1 MRKKSMFFY
10 ISLVCL
16 ILLMFV
22 ILLNDKTIGAQ
33 SNNLHKYNEEIDRIL
48 TCRLEIINNALFEDM
63 NLDQLEKRLIEIESE
78 DALDWDVN
86 YLEEIKNNPTDFS
99 YVSDFEIV
107 EIKLLETN
115 NNKYTFKAEI
125 KWTIDNVNTET
136 YEHSIE
142 IINNDGKLLMTKF
155 N

>member
-1 MRKKSMFFY
+1 
-10 ISLVCL
+10 
-16 ILLMFV
+16 MFV

-33 SNNLHKYNEEIDRIL
+33 SNKLHKYNEEIDSIL
-48 TCRLEIINNALFEDM
+48 TSRLEIINNALFEEM
-63 NLDQLEKRLIEIESE
+63 KLDELEKRLMKIESE
-78 DALDWDVN
+78 DALDWDIN

-107 EIKLLETN
+107 KIELLETN

-125 KWTIDNVNTET
+125 KWTIDNINTET
-136 YEHSIE
+136 YEHNIE
-142 IINNDGKLLMTKF
+142 IINNNGKLLMTKF